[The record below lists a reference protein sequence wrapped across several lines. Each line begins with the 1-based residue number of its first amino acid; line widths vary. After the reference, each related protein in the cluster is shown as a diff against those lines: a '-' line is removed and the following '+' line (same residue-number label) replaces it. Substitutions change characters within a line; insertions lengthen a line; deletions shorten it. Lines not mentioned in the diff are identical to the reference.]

1 MQYLEGQPCP
11 HYIHNKHSGG
21 WKSTQV
27 PVHREKKDVT
37 PWRVHGL
44 MVIWNSRRRRQK
56 IYRSRYSR
64 TDQIKFVED
73 SI

>member
-27 PVHREKKDVT
+27 PVHREKK
-37 PWRVHGL
+37 
-44 MVIWNSRRRRQK
+44 RRNTMEGAWTNGDLEQ
-56 IYRSRYSR
+56 
-64 TDQIKFVED
+64 
-73 SI
+73 